1 MKRLTFRGHNY
12 LGFSV
17 LIVILLVSLFYLTF
31 LFRQVDVAH
40 ATLTSI
46 RITFVVTAV
55 LVFALIVWLLV
66 YITKSFEHYKKVAY
80 RIRKSNRDLSRLSKE
95 KEVDNWILSGLAA
108 LDSDTR
114 GGRSESEIATN
125 AIRTVCQHVQAAVGM
140 IYLKSESR
148 NDTYVHAGSYAVDTQ
163 NATTQIVAGQ
173 GIAGESIASRKQL
186 VLSDIPKDHLTIPSS
201 LGYIKPNNIVIQ
213 PLIYEDEVLGV
224 MEIGFLRETGKETL
238 QFLQRAGISLAVA
251 SKVARTH
258 TALTRLYEETQ
269 QQAEALEA
277 QQEELRVQQ
286 DELKHANMELE
297 EKARL
302 LEER

>member
-1 MKRLTFRGHNY
+1 
-12 LGFSV
+12 
-17 LIVILLVSLFYLTF
+17 
-31 LFRQVDVAH
+31 
-40 ATLTSI
+40 
-46 RITFVVTAV
+46 
-55 LVFALIVWLLV
+55 
-66 YITKSFEHYKKVAY
+66 
-80 RIRKSNRDLSRLSKE
+80 
-95 KEVDNWILSGLAA
+95 

-140 IYLKSESR
+140 IYLKSEPR

-163 NATTQIVAGQ
+163 NVAAEIVAGQ

-186 VLSDIPKDHLTIPSS
+186 VLSDIPKDHLTVSSS
-201 LGYIKPNNIVIQ
+201 LGYIKPSNIVIQ

-238 QFLQRAGISLAVA
+238 RFLQRAGISLAVA

-302 LEER
+302 LEERNISIELARQSITLKVGELEQSGKYKTEFMANMSHELRTPLNSILILAKLLEDNKAGNLSPEQVKYAAVIRTAGSDLLDLINSLLDLSKIKSSNI